1 MYAIDIPL
9 KDTVEQE
16 LEDVCGQT
24 AFGEHNNTIIRYG
37 GTDGKITNGERVK
50 AKKPGILPNNRWL
63 CWPEGDCHWLMEYE
77 IASID
82 PRHVGLGENIVSS
95 IKPILS
101 KHNFSLDYND
111 IPLQHFNYLSQDID

>member
-1 MYAIDIPL
+1 MLIVDYRRPSTLEDFPFL
-9 KDTVEQE
+9 KGIEDENTFGRANFIKVIFISEQE
-16 LEDVCGQT
+16 LDGQLK
-24 AFGEHNNTIIRYG
+24 EELKIIASG
-37 GTDGKITNGERVK
+37 FLEN
-50 AKKPGILPNNRWL
+50 KP
-63 CWPEGDCHWLMEYE
+63 DCHWLMEYE